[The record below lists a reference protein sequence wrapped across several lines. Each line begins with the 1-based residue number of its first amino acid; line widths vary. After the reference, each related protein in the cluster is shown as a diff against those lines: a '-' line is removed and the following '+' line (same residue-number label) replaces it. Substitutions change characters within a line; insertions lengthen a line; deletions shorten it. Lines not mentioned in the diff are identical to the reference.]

1 MKDNATIHFLRF
13 GVLGAF
19 LIGWELLTGGW
30 IKATSPTALY
40 FSSPLKIIGAFQHE
54 YVVLFTDLVVTLVEA
69 FAGLVSGTITGVLIG
84 VLFARYR
91 LLDRVFEP
99 FFQAVNAV
107 PRPALAPLLVIWFG
121 LGMSSKILASWSAV
135 FFVVFYNVYA
145 GVKAIDPDYIRAI
158 RLLGASSGQ
167 IVSIV
172 VVPSVVSW
180 IFAALRVS
188 VAFSLL
194 GAIVG
199 EFAGATE
206 GLGYRLL
213 VSEGLLQT
221 DMVYAILVLLMVVG
235 VTLTSLAQRVEKR
248 LLRWRPPA
256 VSI

>member
-1 MKDNATIHFLRF
+1 VKDNATVHSLRLGLLGVFLF
-13 GVLGAF
+13 S
-19 LIGWELLTGGW
+19 WEILTGGW
-30 IKATSPTALY
+30 IEATSPTALY
-40 FSSPLKIIGAFQHE
+40 FSSPLKIIGAFRHE
-54 YVVLFTDLVVTLVEA
+54 YLVLFNDLVVTLIEA

-91 LLDRVFEP
+91 LVDRVFEP

-121 LGMSSKILASWSAV
+121 LGMTSKILASWSAV
-135 FFVVFYNVYA
+135 FFVMFYNVYA

-158 RLLGASSGQ
+158 RLLGATGSQ
-167 IVSIV
+167 IVGIV

-213 VSEGLLQT
+213 VAEGLLQT
-221 DMVYAILVLLMVVG
+221 DMVYAILFLLMAVG
-235 VTLTSLAQRVEKR
+235 VTLTSLAKHVENR